1 MKRIAVVFSL
11 LAVIFSAFSCGDG
24 SKELE
29 ELYASFVEPPMDTR
43 PFVRWWWNGA
53 KLSAEEIDRELGV
66 MCDAGIG
73 GVEINT
79 IRFPGGDDLGIL
91 SLDYMSPEWI
101 AMVKSAIES
110 ASRRGMT
117 CDIIVGSGWPFG
129 AEFLSENERTQLL
142 TKTSLKVSGPGEVTL
157 DVAEL
162 LSEADPQVGFKYSGQ
177 TIRLHS
183 LVLAPTTMDSFTPG
197 VEVPFDK
204 DATKVTVQ
212 VPAGEHVLYA
222 LVKVTGFQSVI
233 NGGPGASG
241 PVLNH
246 YDREATLHFLRKM
259 SDNLFPA
266 IQGTDGFRALFC
278 DSMELEGANWCDDF
292 PEEFRRRKGYDIT
305 PYLPFILYKVGHM
318 GHAIEGAAETALS
331 SEAADEVSRARYDFF
346 TCCMD
351 MMRERFLR
359 TFDEWCDLCGF
370 KSRVQAYGREFHP
383 VDASME
389 VDIPECETWF
399 WNSDGCERDAFLKSP
414 TYTNVNKS
422 VASAVHFKGDRL
434 VSCEEI
440 TNTNRVFNASLERI
454 KMTGD
459 QSNLSG
465 VTHSIL
471 HGFNYSPAEAPFP
484 GWVRYGTYLNEK
496 NTIWPYFRLW
506 ADYKARISSV
516 LMNTDYFSDIALM
529 MPWGDLWTNIGPQR
543 DPFPAL
549 HYPEYADE
557 VWAAIHRN
565 GNACDY
571 VSESVLQGSDSKSGD
586 LVIGKRKYPVLMLVE
601 VESMMP
607 ATALAIKRFVSS
619 GGKLLLIGKT
629 PFKSVGLFD
638 HEKNDAE
645 VGKVFS
651 ELLSA
656 FPDRIFKVDPPQGD
670 ITGWFAGVQ
679 NQCGI
684 KPYLEI
690 TDPSPYVSQIK
701 HTAGGSDIY
710 FIVNSDPESGHILKA
725 RFHSQGAPM
734 LWDPEN
740 GGRMKLEVSEDGV
753 INLPIEKAGSRLVVF
768 EPLKK
773 AGKTTEDDPRKIL
786 PPKDPGLTASRLDVP
801 SEKPKAIAKWNM
813 RFDKVDGTTFVI
825 EDSPLFDLSK
835 DERTADFAGVVT
847 YTAEV
852 SVASGETRYI
862 DLGDVFGVSEVYVNG
877 EKVGLDWYGG
887 RVSVIPKR
895 LLESGKALV
904 TVKVTTTLGNYMKSL
919 KDNPVAM
926 AWTSGQALN
935 PSGMIG
941 PVML

>member
-1 MKRIAVVFSL
+1 
-11 LAVIFSAFSCGDG
+11 
-24 SKELE
+24 
-29 ELYASFVEPPMDTR
+29 
-43 PFVRWWWNGA
+43 
-53 KLSAEEIDRELGV
+53 
-66 MCDAGIG
+66 
-73 GVEINT
+73 
-79 IRFPGGDDLGIL
+79 
-91 SLDYMSPEWI
+91 
-101 AMVKSAIES
+101 
-110 ASRRGMT
+110 
-117 CDIIVGSGWPFG
+117 
-129 AEFLSENERTQLL
+129 
-142 TKTSLKVSGPGEVTL
+142 
-157 DVAEL
+157 
-162 LSEADPQVGFKYSGQ
+162 
-177 TIRLHS
+177 
-183 LVLAPTTMDSFTPG
+183 
-197 VEVPFDK
+197 
-204 DATKVTVQ
+204 
-212 VPAGEHVLYA
+212 
-222 LVKVTGFQSVI
+222 
-233 NGGPGASG
+233 
-241 PVLNH
+241 
-246 YDREATLHFLRKM
+246 
-259 SDNLFPA
+259 
-266 IQGTDGFRALFC
+266 
-278 DSMELEGANWCDDF
+278 
-292 PEEFRRRKGYDIT
+292 
-305 PYLPFILYKVGHM
+305 
-318 GHAIEGAAETALS
+318 
-331 SEAADEVSRARYDFF
+331 
-346 TCCMD
+346 

-359 TFDEWCDLCGF
+359 TFDEWCDSCGF
-370 KSRVQAYGREFHP
+370 QSRVQAYGREFHP

-557 VWAAIHRN
+557 VWAALHRN

-571 VSESVLQGSDSKSGD
+571 VSESVLQGSDSKSGN

-619 GGKLLLIGKT
+619 GGKLLLVGKT

-645 VGKVFS
+645 VVKVFS

-656 FPDRIFKVDPPQGD
+656 FPDRIFKVDPPKDD

-690 TDPSPYVSQIK
+690 ADPSPYVSQIK

-773 AGKTTEDDPRKIL
+773 AGKTTEADPRKIL

-813 RFDKVDGTTFVI
+813 RFDKVDGTTFVV